1 MTVKELIEELKK
13 YDQNMKVSYP
23 YFVEEGI
30 IGGYIPLTDVGYE
43 YGGESGEDIVRVA
56 VL

>member
-1 MTVKELIEELKK
+1 MFEGLMRALKILKEERLSNFE
-13 YDQNMKVSYP
+13 
-23 YFVEEGI
+23 EEGI

-43 YGGESGEDIVRVA
+43 YGGESGEDIVRVT

>member
-13 YDQNMKVSYP
+13 YDQDMKVSYP
-23 YFVEEGI
+23 YFEEEGI
-30 IGGYIPLTDVGYE
+30 IGGYILLTDVGYE
-43 YGGESGEDIVRVA
+43 YGGESGEDIVRVT

>member
-23 YFVEEGI
+23 YFEEEGI
-30 IGGYIPLTDVGYE
+30 IGGYISLTDVGYE
-43 YGGESGEDIVRVA
+43 YGGESGEDIVRVT